1 MLKPWPLWAMPK
13 ISLTPTP
20 LLRWKCALAPEGEG
34 LFTLPP
40 PGEGPGMRERKH
52 RNKFSKWPLARIIA
66 IGIPLSAANAAA
78 QPYPTKP
85 VRVVVPYAAGGLPDT
100 MTRLVATRLTEALKQ
115 QFVIDNRPGAG
126 GIGACEL
133 VARANADGYTLLVA
147 DVGQTAINPAL
158 YAKLP
163 YDPLKDFAPVSIM
176 GTSAQ
181 FIAAHVSVPANTL
194 NELIALAKA
203 KPGALRYGSGGIG
216 SLHHLSMEALNGPL
230 GLKLV
235 HVPYKGTAQSVPAL
249 ISGEVSLA
257 MSALPSLA
265 PHRAGGR
272 IKLLAVNTLKRS
284 AQAPDVPTVAE
295 VTGIKDFDY
304 PPVIGILA
312 PSATPRAIVNLL
324 SASIAQ
330 AVRHRDIVQRYT
342 TLGIDPVGSSP
353 EEYAAQNRTDF
364 VKYAKLVKAAGVKAE

>member
-1 MLKPWPLWAMPK
+1 MTTVSQLCQA
-13 ISLTPTP
+13 
-20 LLRWKCALAPEGEG
+20 A
-34 LFTLPP
+34 
-40 PGEGPGMRERKH
+40 
-52 RNKFSKWPLARIIA
+52 A
-66 IGIPLSAANAAA
+66 IGVGVTLVAANATAQTASTGSGQAA
-78 QPYPTKP
+78 STSSRQAYPTKP
-85 VRVVVPYAAGGLPDT
+85 VRVVIPYAAGGLPDT
-100 MTRLVATRLTEALKQ
+100 MTRLVATRLSETLRQ

-163 YDPLKDFAPVSIM
+163 YDPVKDFTAVSIM

-181 FIAAHVSVPANTL
+181 FIAAHASVPANTL

-230 GLKLV
+230 KLGLV

-249 ISGEVSLA
+249 LSGEVSLA

-284 AQAPDVPTVAE
+284 AQAPEVPTVAE
-295 VTGIKDFDY
+295 VTGIRDFDY

-312 PSATPRAIVNLL
+312 PSATPRAVVNLL
-324 SASIAQ
+324 SGSIAQ
-330 AVRHRDIVQRYT
+330 AVRHQDIVQRYT
-342 TLGIDPVGSSP
+342 TLGIDPVGSTP

-364 VKYAKLVKAAGVKAE
+364 AKYAKVVKAAGLKAE

>member
-1 MLKPWPLWAMPK
+1 MKVRSHIACRALMP
-13 ISLTPTP
+13 IIPI
-20 LLRWKCALAPEGEG
+20 A
-34 LFTLPP
+34 LFT
-40 PGEGPGMRERKH
+40 
-52 RNKFSKWPLARIIA
+52 A
-66 IGIPLSAANAAA
+66 SAVA
-78 QPYPTKP
+78 QSYPTKP
-85 VRVVVPYAAGGLPDT
+85 VRVVIPYAAGGLPDT
-100 MTRLVATRLTEALKQ
+100 MTRLVATRLTETLKQ

-163 YDPLKDFAPVSIM
+163 YDPVKDFAAVGIM

-181 FIAAHVSVPANTL
+181 FIAAHASVPANTL

-230 GLKLV
+230 KLGLV

-284 AQAPDVPTVAE
+284 PQAADVPTVAE

-312 PSATPRAIVNLL
+312 PSATPRAIINLI
-324 SASIAQ
+324 SSSIAQ
-330 AVRHRDIVQRYT
+330 AVRHPEVVQRYT
-342 TLGIDPVGSSP
+342 TLGIDPVGSTP
-353 EEYAAQNRTDF
+353 EEYAAQNRTDLE
-364 VKYAKLVKAAGVKAE
+364 KYAKVVKAAGLKAE

>member
-1 MLKPWPLWAMPK
+1 MTLKPELSVAQ
-13 ISLTPTP
+13 IVFAAT
-20 LLRWKCALAPEGEG
+20 ALA
-34 LFTLPP
+34 
-40 PGEGPGMRERKH
+40 
-52 RNKFSKWPLARIIA
+52 
-66 IGIPLSAANAAA
+66 AATAAA
-78 QPYPTKP
+78 QPYPAKP

-100 MTRLVATRLTEALKQ
+100 MTRLVATRLSDTLKQ
-115 QFVIDNRPGAG
+115 PFVIDNRPGAG

-158 YAKLP
+158 YSKLP
-163 YDPLKDFAPVSIM
+163 YYPMKDFAAVSIM

-181 FIAAHVSVPANTL
+181 FIAAHASVPASTL

-203 KPGALRYGSGGIG
+203 KPGTLRYGSGGIG

-230 GLKLV
+230 KLGLV

-324 SASIAQ
+324 SIAIGQ
-330 AVRHRDIVQRYT
+330 AVRHRDVAQRYS
-342 TLGIDPVGSSP
+342 TLGIDPVGSTP

-364 VKYAKLVKAAGVKAE
+364 EKYAKVVKVAGLKAE

>member
-1 MLKPWPLWAMPK
+1 MFNRFNPGNSQSRMIITAMTAV
-13 ISLTPTP
+13 LT
-20 LLRWKCALAPEGEG
+20 LGAA
-34 LFTLPP
+34 
-40 PGEGPGMRERKH
+40 
-52 RNKFSKWPLARIIA
+52 
-66 IGIPLSAANAAA
+66 SASA
-78 QPYPTKP
+78 QTYPTKP
-85 VRVVVPYAAGGLPDT
+85 VRIVVPYAAGGLPDT
-100 MTRLVATRLTEALKQ
+100 MTRLVATRLTETLKQ

-163 YDPLKDFAPVSIM
+163 YDPVKDFTAVSIM

-181 FIAAHVSVPANTL
+181 FIAAHASVPANTL

-230 GLKLV
+230 KLGLI

-272 IKLLAVNTLKRS
+272 IKLLAVNTIKRS

-312 PSATPRAIVNLL
+312 PSATPRAIVNVV
-324 SASIAQ
+324 SSSIAQ
-330 AVRHRDIVQRYT
+330 AVRHPEVVQRYT
-342 TLGIDPVGSSP
+342 TLGIDPVGSTP

-364 VKYAKLVKAAGVKAE
+364 VKYAKVVKAAGVKAE

>member
-1 MLKPWPLWAMPK
+1 MLKSRVQDSRIALITM
-13 ISLTPTP
+13 T
-20 LLRWKCALAPEGEG
+20 LL
-34 LFTLPP
+34 
-40 PGEGPGMRERKH
+40 
-52 RNKFSKWPLARIIA
+52 
-66 IGIPLSAANAAA
+66 AANAAA
-78 QPYPTKP
+78 QAQAQGQGQGQGYPTKP
-85 VRVVVPYAAGGLPDT
+85 VRIVVPYAAGGLPDT
-100 MTRLVATRLTEALKQ
+100 MTRLVATRLTETLKQ

-158 YAKLP
+158 YAKVP
-163 YDPLKDFAPVSIM
+163 YDLVKDFTAVSIM

-181 FIAAHVSVPANTL
+181 FIAAHASVPANSL
-194 NELIALAKA
+194 NELIALAKS
-203 KPGALRYGSGGIG
+203 KPGLLRYGSGGIG

-230 GLKLV
+230 KLGLI

-284 AQAPDVPTVAE
+284 PQAADVPTVAE

-312 PSATPRAIVNLL
+312 PSATPRALVNLL
-324 SASIAQ
+324 SKEITQ
-330 AVRHRDIVQRYT
+330 AVKHRDVVQRYT
-342 TLGIDPVGSSP
+342 TLGIDPAGSTP
-353 EEYAAQNRTDF
+353 EECAVRDRADLE
-364 VKYAKLVKAAGVKAE
+364 KYAKVVKAVGVKAE

>member
-1 MLKPWPLWAMPK
+1 MMKPPIQPSRLAL
-13 ISLTPTP
+13 IALTF
-20 LLRWKCALAPEGEG
+20 CAASALAQ
-34 LFTLPP
+34 
-40 PGEGPGMRERKH
+40 
-52 RNKFSKWPLARIIA
+52 S
-66 IGIPLSAANAAA
+66 
-78 QPYPTKP
+78 YPTKP
-85 VRVVVPYAAGGLPDT
+85 VRVVLPFAAGGLPDT
-100 MTRLVATRLTEALKQ
+100 MMRMVAPRLSESLRQ

-133 VARANADGYTLLVA
+133 AARATADGYTLLLA

-163 YDPLKDFAPVSIM
+163 YDPVKDFTAVSLL

-181 FIAAHVSVPANTL
+181 FIAAHASVPANTL
-194 NELIALAKA
+194 TELIALAKA
-203 KPGALRYGSGGIG
+203 KPGSLRYGSGGIG

-230 GLKLV
+230 KLNFV

-312 PSATPRAIVNLL
+312 PSATPRALVNLL
-324 SASIAQ
+324 SSSIAQ
-330 AVRHRDIVQRYT
+330 AVRHQDVVQRYT
-342 TLGIDPVGSSP
+342 TLGIDPVGSTP

-364 VKYAKLVKAAGVKAE
+364 VKYAKVVKAARLNAE

>member
-1 MLKPWPLWAMPK
+1 MIWLR
-13 ISLTPTP
+13 TPVA
-20 LLRWKCALAPEGEG
+20 LSAFSALSALA
-34 LFTLPP
+34 L
-40 PGEGPGMRERKH
+40 
-52 RNKFSKWPLARIIA
+52 LAV
-66 IGIPLSAANAAA
+66 NAAA
-78 QPYPTKP
+78 QTYPTKP
-85 VRVVVPYAAGGLPDT
+85 VRIVVPYAAGGLPDT
-100 MTRLVATRLTEALKQ
+100 MTRLVATRLTETLKQ

-126 GIGACEL
+126 GISACEL

-163 YDPLKDFAPVSIM
+163 YDSVKDFAPVSIM

-181 FIAAHVSVPANTL
+181 FIAAHTAVPATTL
-194 NELIALAKA
+194 SELIALAKA
-203 KPGALRYGSGGIG
+203 KPGTLRYGSGGIG
-216 SLHHLSMEALNGPL
+216 SLHHLTMEALNGPL
-230 GLKLV
+230 KLGLV

-249 ISGEVSLA
+249 IGGEVSLA

-284 AQAPDVPTVAE
+284 AQAADVPTVAE

-304 PPVIGILA
+304 PPVIGIMA
-312 PSATPRAIVNLL
+312 PAATPRAIVNWL
-324 SASIAQ
+324 STNIAQ
-330 AVRHRDIVQRYT
+330 AVRHRDVDARYA

-353 EEYAAQNRTDF
+353 EDYVTQNRTDIE
-364 VKYAKLVKAAGVKAE
+364 KYARVVKMAGLKAE

>member
-1 MLKPWPLWAMPK
+1 MKPE
-13 ISLTPTP
+13 SR
-20 LLRWKCALAPEGEG
+20 LLQTAI
-34 LFTLPP
+34 LFSVL
-40 PGEGPGMRERKH
+40 
-52 RNKFSKWPLARIIA
+52 IA
-66 IGIPLSAANAAA
+66 INVAA
-78 QPYPTKP
+78 QPYPAKP
-85 VRVVVPYAAGGLPDT
+85 VRIVVPYAAGGLPDT
-100 MTRLVATRLTEALKQ
+100 MTRLVVTRLTETLKQ

-158 YAKLP
+158 YARLP
-163 YDPLKDFAPVSIM
+163 YDPVKDFAPVSIM

-181 FIAAHVSVPANTL
+181 FIAAHAAVPANTL
-194 NELIALAKA
+194 SELIALAKA

-230 GLKLV
+230 GLNLI

-304 PPVIGILA
+304 PPVIGIMA
-312 PSATPRAIVNLL
+312 PAATPRTTVGLL
-324 SASIAQ
+324 SNAIAR
-330 AVRHRDIVQRYT
+330 AVHHSDVAQRYA
-342 TLGIDPVGSSP
+342 TLGIDAVGSSP
-353 EEYAAQNRTDF
+353 DEYAAQNRTDF
-364 VKYAKLVKAAGVKAE
+364 DKYARVVKAAGVRAD

>member
-1 MLKPWPLWAMPK
+1 MIHHCIPYALLVSSIMIVAGISNAGAQTWPA
-13 ISLTPTP
+13 
-20 LLRWKCALAPEGEG
+20 
-34 LFTLPP
+34 
-40 PGEGPGMRERKH
+40 
-52 RNKFSKWPLARIIA
+52 
-66 IGIPLSAANAAA
+66 
-78 QPYPTKP
+78 KP
-85 VRVVVPYAAGGLPDT
+85 VRVVVPYPAGGLPDT
-100 MTRLVATRLTEALKQ
+100 MTRLVATRLTETLKQ
-115 QFVIDNRPGAG
+115 QFIIDNRPGAG

-163 YDPLKDFAPVSIM
+163 YDPVKDFAPVSIM

-181 FIAAHVSVPANTL
+181 FIAAHASVPANTL
-194 NELIALAKA
+194 GELIALAKA

-216 SLHHLSMEALNGPL
+216 SLHHLTMEALNGPL
-230 GLKLV
+230 ALKLV

-272 IKLLAVNTLKRS
+272 IKLLAVNTLKRA

-304 PPVIGILA
+304 PPVIGIMA

-324 SASIAQ
+324 STNIAQ
-330 AVRHRDIVQRYT
+330 AVRHRDVAQRYA
-342 TLGIDPVGSSP
+342 TLGIDPVGSTP
-353 EEYAAQNRTDF
+353 EEYVAQNRTDLE
-364 VKYAKLVKAAGVKAE
+364 KYARVVKAAGLKAE